1 MPNIFFV
8 LKHNSYCCFIGWI
21 LRWIPIGRSFFL
33 MFWLVDG
40 IWRAFLELLIGQ
52 ISGWSRYN
60 RLRGKGAAPA
70 PILNPAS
77 GWSCYDR
84 LHRTEAAPE
93 SILNTALCI
102 LCTSYSN
109 NWLYRIQGHP
119 YFLVLCITPTSH
131 TSYFSTPVTTW
142 VW

>member
-1 MPNIFFV
+1 M
-8 LKHNSYCCFIGWI
+8 
-21 LRWIPIGRSFFL
+21 

-40 IWRAFLELLIGQ
+40 VWRAFLELLIGQ

-109 NWLYRIQGHP
+109 N
-119 YFLVLCITPTSH
+119 
-131 TSYFSTPVTTW
+131 
-142 VW
+142 

>member
-1 MPNIFFV
+1 MSKLFLV
-8 LKHNSYCCFIGWI
+8 LKHDSYCFSIGRS
-21 LRWIPIGRSFFL
+21 LRWIPIGRSFFM

-40 IWRAFLELLIGQ
+40 VWRAFIELLIGQ

-93 SILNTALCI
+93 SILNTASCI

-109 NWLYRIQGHP
+109 NWLYRIHP
-119 YFLVLCITPTSH
+119 CIMYHHHQTYLIFLH
-131 TSYFSTPVTTW
+131 TSNNLGRENR
-142 VW
+142 